1 MRNIGLSI
9 AAIALIVFVGCKENK
24 KDAEEV
30 VVEKIEEVVDN
41 TVKKAAQRTISF
53 ALESKSES
61 TAIGKAQFLEEN
73 GIVGFDMKISGL
85 TPGVHAVHIHE
96 KADCSSPDGK
106 STGGHWNPTMSK
118 HGKWGDTGGFHKG
131 DIGNLTADENGDGRI
146 SMKTDEWC
154 IGCDDENKN
163 ILGKAIIVH
172 QGVDDYKTQPT
183 GAAGGRVSCGGI
195 IE

>member
-1 MRNIGLSI
+1 MKKIGLSI
-9 AAIALIVFVGCKENK
+9 TAIALIAFIGCKENK

-30 VVEKIEEVVDN
+30 VVEKASEV
-41 TVKKAAQRTISF
+41 VKKAGPKTVSF
-53 ALESKSES
+53 MLESKSES
-61 TAIGKAQFLEEN
+61 TAMGKAQFMGVN
-73 GIVGFDMKISGL
+73 GMVRFDMKLRGL

-106 STGGHWNPTMSK
+106 SAGGHWNPTMAK
-118 HGKWGDTGGFHKG
+118 HGKWGDAEGFHKG
-131 DIGNLTADENGDGRI
+131 DIGNLTADENGNAVI
-146 SMKTDEWC
+146 SMETDEWC
-154 IGCDDENKN
+154 IGCDDETKN

-172 QGVDDYKTQPT
+172 QGVDDYTTQPT

>member
-1 MRNIGLSI
+1 MKNIGLSI
-9 AAIALIVFVGCKENK
+9 TAIALLTIIGCKENK
-24 KDAEEV
+24 KDADIIAAEKTIEV
-30 VVEKIEEVVDN
+30 VENNIEKVVSK
-41 TVKKAAQRTISF
+41 TVTLR
-53 ALESKSES
+53 LEPKSES
-61 TAIGKAQFLEEN
+61 TASGKAQFSEVDGGVAFYMEL
-73 GIVGFDMKISGL
+73 SGL

-96 KADCSSPDGK
+96 KSDCSSPDGK

-118 HGKWGDTGGFHKG
+118 HGKWGDAEGFHKG
-131 DIGNLTADENGDGRI
+131 DIGNLTADENGNGKI
-146 SMKTDEWC
+146 KMETDEWC
-154 IGCDDENKN
+154 IGCDEENKN

>member
-1 MRNIGLSI
+1 MRKIGISI
-9 AAIALIVFVGCKENK
+9 TAIALIAFIGCKENK

-30 VVEKIEEVVDN
+30 VVEKAIEV
-41 TVKKAAQRTISF
+41 VKKAVPKTVSF
-53 ALESKSES
+53 VLESKSES
-61 TAIGKAQFLEEN
+61 TAMGKAQFSAVN
-73 GIVGFDMKISGL
+73 GMVTFEMKLSGL
-85 TPGVHAVHIHE
+85 TPGIHAVHIHQ

-106 STGGHWNPTMSK
+106 SAGGHWNPTKAK
-118 HGKWGDTGGFHKG
+118 HGKWGDTSGYHKG

-146 SMKTDEWC
+146 SMETDEWC
-154 IGCDDENKN
+154 IGCDDETKN

-172 QGVDDYKTQPT
+172 QGVDDYTTQPT

>member
-1 MRNIGLSI
+1 MKNIGLLI
-9 AAIALIVFVGCKENK
+9 TAIALIGFIGCKENK
-24 KDAEEV
+24 KHAEEV
-30 VVEKIEEVVDN
+30 VVEENAKIVDA
-41 TVKKAAQRTISF
+41 TADKSAPKTITF
-53 ALESKSES
+53 ALAAKSES
-61 TAIGKAQFLEEN
+61 TAKGKAQFAELDGGVTFYMELN
-73 GIVGFDMKISGL
+73 GL

-118 HGKWGDTGGFHKG
+118 HGKWGDAEGFHKG
-131 DIGNLTADENGDGRI
+131 DIGNLTADENGNGRI

-154 IGCDDENKN
+154 IGCDDKNKN

-172 QGVDDYKTQPT
+172 QGADDYTTQPT

>member
-1 MRNIGLSI
+1 MKKIGLSI
-9 AAIALIVFVGCKENK
+9 TAIALIAFIGCKENK

-30 VVEKIEEVVDN
+30 VVEETIKLVEAPE
-41 TVKKAAQRTISF
+41 KERTPKSVTFI
-53 ALESKSES
+53 LESKSES
-61 TAIGKAQFLEEN
+61 TAMGKAQFAELDGGVTFYMELT
-73 GIVGFDMKISGL
+73 GL

-106 STGGHWNPTMSK
+106 SAGGHWNPTLSK
-118 HGKWGDTGGFHKG
+118 HGKWGDAEGFHKG
-131 DIGNLTADENGDGRI
+131 DIGNLTADEKGNGRI

-163 ILGKAIIVH
+163 ILGKGIIVH
-172 QGVDDYKTQPT
+172 QGVDDYVSQPT